1 MDWPLIGLAACAAWI
16 VLLVADDTAALLNVP
31 RKILGRLRN
40 VVFFGAVAG
49 IVFLGVAVNAEHHTK
64 PCTTT
69 SKSPHR

>member
-16 VLLVADDTAALLNVP
+16 VLLVADDAAALLNVP

-49 IVFLGVAVNAEHHTK
+49 IVFLGVAVSTEHHPK

-69 SKSPHR
+69 KSPRR